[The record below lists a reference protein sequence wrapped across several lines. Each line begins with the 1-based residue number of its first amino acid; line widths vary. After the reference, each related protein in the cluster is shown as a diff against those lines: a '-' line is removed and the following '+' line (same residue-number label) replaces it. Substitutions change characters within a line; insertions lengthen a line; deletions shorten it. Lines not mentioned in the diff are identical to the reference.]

1 MKVTTDGCLF
11 GAWVSSRESL
21 VGSHESGK
29 SHESIVLSRE
39 SGSSEQQ
46 ARNKQRVASS
56 EQRAAHSPKLLD
68 IGCGTGLLSLMIA
81 QKNSHLHI
89 DAVEIDE
96 AAAQQAT
103 ENSAASPWKE
113 RVNVIH
119 SDIKNYYPANEGKYD
134 LVVCNPPFY
143 ENELA
148 SPDAKKN
155 KAHHDSSLLLE
166 ETVQTIRH
174 SLKPGGQ
181 FFLLLPYKRLA
192 DIKGLSENA
201 GLTITHTVLVK
212 QTPSH
217 SYFRVMISGTLQNET
232 PFTINSTELTIKD
245 AEGNYSPEFIAL
257 LKEYYLYL

>member
-11 GAWVSSRESL
+11 GAWVSSQESL

-29 SHESIVLSRE
+29 SHESIVFSRE
-39 SGSSEQQ
+39 SGSNEQQ
-46 ARNKQRVASS
+46 ARREQRVASS
-56 EQRAAHSPKLLD
+56 EQRAAHNPKLLD

-134 LVVCNPPFY
+134 FVVCNPPFY
-143 ENELA
+143 ENELS

-155 KAHHDSSLLLE
+155 KAHHDGSLLLE
-166 ETVQTIRH
+166 ETVQAIRH
-174 SLKPGGQ
+174 SLKPGGR
-181 FFLLLPYKRLA
+181 FYLLLPAKRIM
-192 DIKGLSENA
+192 DIQTLLQNA
-201 GLTITHTVLVK
+201 GLAITETVTVK

-217 SYFRVMISGTLQNET
+217 SFFRVMITGIAQNEN
-232 PFTINSTELTIKD
+232 PVAVHSSELTIKD
-245 AEGNYSPEFIAL
+245 SKGNYTPGFTAL

>member
-11 GAWVSSRESL
+11 GAWVSSQESL

-29 SHESIVLSRE
+29 SQELIVLSQE
-39 SGSSEQQ
+39 SGRDGLQ
-46 ARNKQRVASS
+46 AGGESKMPTGAR
-56 EQRAAHSPKLLD
+56 LLD

-81 QKNSHLHI
+81 QKNLHLHI

-134 LVVCNPPFY
+134 FVVCNPPFY
-143 ENELA
+143 ENELS
-148 SPDAKKN
+148 SPDEKRN
-155 KAHHDSSLLLE
+155 KAHHDGSLLLE
-166 ETVQTIRH
+166 ETVQAIRH

-245 AEGNYSPEFIAL
+245 AEGNYTPGFTAL
-257 LKEYYLYL
+257 LKDYYLYL